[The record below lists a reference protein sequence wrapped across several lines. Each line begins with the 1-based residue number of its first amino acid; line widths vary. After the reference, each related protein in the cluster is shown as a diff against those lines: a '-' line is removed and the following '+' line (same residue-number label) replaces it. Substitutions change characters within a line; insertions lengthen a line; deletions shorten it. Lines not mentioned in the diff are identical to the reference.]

1 MLALLVVSA
10 ATSVAL
16 AQGPPGGGPPPP
28 NGEQLYKE
36 NCVEC
41 HGPEG
46 DEVPGVDLGHGRFR
60 RATTDPELVGIVLRG
75 IPDTA
80 MPPSNFSEAQA
91 SAIVQFL
98 RAKASR
104 AAAGA
109 GNAANGRTLFTGK
122 GNCMS
127 CHRVEGA
134 GARTGPDLSDI
145 GRMRHSTDIER
156 AIVEPD
162 FLVAPS
168 NRYIRLVTKDGATI
182 TGRMLN
188 QDMFTVQLHRL
199 KRAAAIARCGPTS
212 RNLRSSTSRRCR
224 RIADKLTAGGNYRP
238 RQLSGVVEGRRWAMR
253 VAGCCSFVLAVA
265 AIASAQAQVTFD
277 RLVAA
282 RQGAAELARRTP
294 VGISANATAS
304 SRRLRRTT

>member
-16 AQGPPGGGPPPP
+16 AQAPGGGPPAP

-36 NCVEC
+36 NCIEC

-46 DEVPGVDLGHGRFR
+46 DEVPDVDLGRGRFR

-75 IPDTA
+75 IPNTA

-104 AAAGA
+104 AAASA
-109 GNAANGRTLFTGK
+109 GNAANGRALFTGK
-122 GNCMS
+122 GNCTS
-127 CHRVEGA
+127 CHRVSGS

-162 FLVAPS
+162 FIVVPS
-168 NRYIRLVTKDGATI
+168 NRYIRLVTREGATI

-188 QDMFTVQLHRL
+188 QDMFTVQLIDS
-199 KRAAAIARCGPTS
+199 KEQ
-212 RNLRSSTSRRCR
+212 LRSLAR
-224 RIADKLTAGGNYRP
+224 ADLKEFTFIDKSPMPSFRGKLTAQEISDLVSYLVSLQGG
-238 RQLSGVVEGRRWAMR
+238 GV
-253 VAGCCSFVLAVA
+253 
-265 AIASAQAQVTFD
+265 Q
-277 RLVAA
+277 
-282 RQGAAELARRTP
+282 
-294 VGISANATAS
+294 
-304 SRRLRRTT
+304 